1 MLINLFFSSL
11 PLLFSSFKGLLF
23 SLQYINKLS
32 KGFPVGDIMDHNISC
47 AYLLICSKSFVYN
60 MSCIVRIITNQN
72 VVKNRTGFDLYIMVV
87 VSSDRIY
94 VIWYNQ
100 GLWWGT
106 RVWPTMMFG
115 TCQTSIPTYCKGFKT
130 YRSGSSSNSA
140 KGSSIKVLL
149 SMQDA
154 VKLLSGEIHKTFI
167 WQTVDMIYMTI
178 CKGHYYST
186 RQKIRYICRSPGLSI
201 HGVFHFPL

>member
-1 MLINLFFSSL
+1 MLVNLFFSSL

-32 KGFPVGDIMDHNISC
+32 KGFPVGDIMDHNMSC

-94 VIWYNQ
+94 VIWIFDTTKDCDGVHVFDQ
-100 GLWWGT
+100 LWCLVPARLQSPHTAKVSEHIGLGH
-106 RVWPTMMFG
+106 P
-115 TCQTSIPTYCKGFKT
+115 QTLQKIDWAWK
-130 YRSGSSSNSA
+130 
-140 KGSSIKVLL
+140 
-149 SMQDA
+149 MQYSYYQEKYI
-154 VKLLSGEIHKTFI
+154 KLLCDK
-167 WQTVDMIYMTI
+167 Q
-178 CKGHYYST
+178 
-186 RQKIRYICRSPGLSI
+186 
-201 HGVFHFPL
+201 